1 MIHLVFCL
9 EEPSAR
15 EMLKG
20 LLSRILPDDVYPD
33 YIVFEGKQDLMNQ
46 LARRLRG

>member
-1 MIHLVFCL
+1 MSRSPVKELVFFL

-20 LLSRILPDDVYPD
+20 VLSRLLLRVILRYV
-33 YIVFEGKQDLMNQ
+33 VF
-46 LARRLRG
+46 

>member
-1 MIHLVFCL
+1 MTQLVFFL

-20 LLSRILPDDVYPD
+20 APPEAASQYLRNGLSGI
-33 YIVFEGKQDLMNQ
+33 
-46 LARRLRG
+46 

>member
-1 MIHLVFCL
+1 MNLVFFL

-20 LLSRILPDDVYPD
+20 
-33 YIVFEGKQDLMNQ
+33 MN
-46 LARRLRG
+46 RGDGVSNSS

>member
-1 MIHLVFCL
+1 MTVVFCL

-20 LLSRILPDDVYPD
+20 FLPRLFPGMTDVSYV
-33 YIVFEGKQDLMNQ
+33 VFEGE
-46 LARRLRG
+46 

>member
-1 MIHLVFCL
+1 MKNLVCFL

-20 LLSRILPDDVYPD
+20 VLSRLLPNDIEYT
-33 YIVFEGKQDLMNQ
+33 YIIFDGISLS
-46 LARRLRG
+46 RRFGHGQ